1 MEAKEKIK
9 WEKYIDVK
17 NRLKDLPFDFE
28 NEQRKVMESVKK
40 MKRYSVIGTYKKFL
54 KFENELPEDPFEL
67 LKDKTSGYE
76 LDDFMKHPIPYR
88 KIVETINTFK
98 EIFLNEEDSDSVK
111 DYKEDVTDS
120 EDEQNEGENEEETLV
135 LLKEV
140 PKMCLQELVS
150 SLNTYRSKIVKEIK
164 GFKTLKELEKLF
176 VINVIKNI
184 FCPFFCFDPSKSK

>member
-9 WEKYIDVK
+9 WEKYIDIK

-98 EIFLNEEDSDSVK
+98 EIFLNEE
-111 DYKEDVTDS
+111 
-120 EDEQNEGENEEETLV
+120 ETLV

-164 GFKTLKELEKLF
+164 GFKTLKELEDLIPKLRK
-176 VINVIKNI
+176 IL
-184 FCPFFCFDPSKSK
+184 